1 MFSSLFGMKT
11 TFIIAADNG
20 PWEEK
25 CGLSGSVG
33 PFIGMWQ
40 ASPMG
45 GGGGSVAKRTIWEA
59 GHRVPSIIY
68 WPEHTEVLAFILS
81 ESALCELHYS
91 RVMRV

>member
-1 MFSSLFGMKT
+1 MKT
-11 TFIIAADNG
+11 IFIVAADNG

-25 CGLSGSVG
+25 CELSGSIG

-45 GGGGSVAKRTIWEA
+45 GGGGSVAKKTVWEA

-68 WPEHTEVLAFILS
+68 WPVHIKV
-81 ESALCELHYS
+81 SAICELDYLAT
-91 RVMRV
+91 RLGYELDD